1 MPPKWKQRLHTTWR
15 RTSGAAPDAV
25 KAARPVLNG
34 GREETCRKVTRLAP
48 TQRRGG
54 GDQTGH
60 LYINHT
66 TSRPLKKGRMF
77 PKSALRALCAGGKIL
92 PRGAETAEYLFVWK
106 IIQPRTLRVLLQSR
120 ATTSR
125 PAKFKAE

>member
-1 MPPKWKQRLHTTWR
+1 METEAPCSTWR

-60 LYINHT
+60 LYINRT
-66 TSRPLKKGRMF
+66 TSRPLKKGWMF
-77 PKSALRALCAGGKIL
+77 PKSARRALCADVPCRSCTPIVRVI
-92 PRGAETAEYLFVWK
+92 P
-106 IIQPRTLRVLLQSR
+106 QPENQGQCPHIT
-120 ATTSR
+120 
-125 PAKFKAE
+125 